1 MPIYLE
7 TNLAQFMPL
16 HSAGEL
22 TVTAFPG
29 SEARHGE
36 HYGSAPPFGIP

>member
-16 HSAGEL
+16 HSVGEL

-29 SEARHGE
+29 PGARHGV
-36 HYGSAPPFGIP
+36 HCGSAPPFGIP